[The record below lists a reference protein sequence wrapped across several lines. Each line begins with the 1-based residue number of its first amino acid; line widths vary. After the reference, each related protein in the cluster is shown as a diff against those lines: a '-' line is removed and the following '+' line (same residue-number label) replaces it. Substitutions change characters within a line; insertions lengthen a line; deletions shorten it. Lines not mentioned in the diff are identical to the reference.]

1 MTVRW
6 RFLAL
11 ALLGASATLQAAPQV
26 DVIATGLENP
36 RGIAFAP
43 NGQLYVAEAGRGGNG
58 NCTVLGDG
66 QTGCYGESGAIT
78 RIDPTGASPP
88 RRVLT
93 GLPSLAGQPAGIGA
107 TGPQDIAFL
116 GAGNA
121 QLVMGLGA
129 NASARAGL
137 GPKSHLLG
145 STLQV
150 NAAWRWKYGGDIAAA
165 ENALNPVPAT
175 TPPGVPDLKDSNPY
189 GVAALPGR
197 HLVADAGAN
206 AVWEV
211 RSNGA
216 IRVFAVFPP
225 RGVTPPFPGL
235 PNPFPM
241 QGVPTTVTEGPDGW
255 IYAAQL
261 TGFPFPVGAANVY
274 RIAPEGGTPQV
285 YASGF
290 TNIVDIAFD
299 ASGQLYV
306 LQIGNGL
313 AAPGGP
319 PLAGPGKLIR
329 VDAGGAQTV
338 VYDQLFYPG
347 GVAIGADGAA
357 YVTNFGIAGGASPV
371 FPTGGQVLRITLD

>member
-1 MTVRW
+1 M
-6 RFLAL
+6 
-11 ALLGASATLQAAPQV
+11 
-26 DVIATGLENP
+26 
-36 RGIAFAP
+36 
-43 NGQLYVAEAGRGGNG
+43 
-58 NCTVLGDG
+58 
-66 QTGCYGESGAIT
+66 
-78 RIDPTGASPP
+78 
-88 RRVLT
+88 LT
-93 GLPSLAGQPAGIGA
+93 SLPSLAADPAGIGA
-107 TGPQDIAFL
+107 GGVQDIAFL
-116 GAGNA
+116 GSGNA
-121 QLVMGLGA
+121 QLAMGSGA
-129 NASARAGL
+129 NANARTGL
-137 GPKSHLLG
+137 GPKSQLLG

-150 NAAWRWKYGGDIAAA
+150 NAAWGWKFSGDIAAA
-165 ENALNPVPAT
+165 EDQLNPVPAT
-175 TPPGVPDLKDSNPY
+175 TPPGVPDFKDSNPY
-189 GVAALPGR
+189 GVAALAGR

-206 AVWEV
+206 AIWEV
-211 RSNGA
+211 RGNGA

-235 PNPFPM
+235 PDPFPV
-241 QGVPTTVTEGPDGW
+241 QGVPTTVTMGPDGW
-255 IYAAQL
+255 VYAAQP

-306 LQIGNGL
+306 LQVGNGL

-329 VDAGGAQTV
+329 VDAGGTQTV

-357 YVTNFGIAGGASPV
+357 YVTNFAIAGGASPV